1 MARIGLYGGTFD
13 PPHIGHLLIAE
24 ETRLQLELDEIWFIV
39 AATPPHKEGTSKSE
53 DRVEMVREATKDNPY
68 FKVCTIELERE
79 GKSYTI
85 DTIRT
90 LKQRYPN
97 EGFYFLLGAD
107 MIEYL
112 PKWYK
117 IDELIDEIQFIGM
130 KRSGY
135 SVKTTYPVE
144 IVDIPIFD
152 VSSTLLRERIYKNQS
167 VRYYINQSVLKY
179 IKEHRMYE

>member
-1 MARIGLYGGTFD
+1 MRRIGLYGGTFD

-24 ETRLQLELDEIWFIV
+24 ETRLLLDLDEIWFIV
-39 AATPPHKEGTSKSE
+39 AATPPHKEGTSKTE
-53 DRVEMVREATKDNPY
+53 NRVAMVDQATKHNPY

-90 LKQRYPN
+90 LKKKYPN
-97 EGFYFLLGAD
+97 EDFYFLLGAD

-117 IDELIDEIQFIGM
+117 IDELVKEIPLIGVR
-130 KRSGY
+130 RSGY
-135 SVKTTYPVE
+135 CVETAYPVE
-144 IVDIPIFD
+144 IVDIPMFD
-152 VSSTLLRERIYKNQS
+152 VSSTLIRERLFNRQS
-167 VRYYINQSVLKY
+167 FLYYIQELVLKY
-179 IKEHRMYE
+179 IKEHRLYE